1 MQLLHLHAMH
11 IINYKDKER
20 QSNNMTSSIVAK
32 YSYDIII
39 IIKPFSL
46 TRQAVLNSYS
56 HTIVID
62 ICSHLFD

>member
-1 MQLLHLHAMH
+1 MLYAH
-11 IINYKDKER
+11 YKDKER

-32 YSYDIII
+32 YSYDII